1 MNDLVAVLVLW
12 LSMTFGLPTTSEYP
26 EVRFTHSAELT
37 AVRYGS
43 QLSRVR
49 ADVVALYLDR
59 SETILLSKGW
69 DSSSPADVS
78 VLVHELVHHL
88 QKKAGRK
95 YRCPEARER
104 LAYAAQARWLALFG
118 RNLKDEFRLDP
129 MTLKLRTTC
138 LMP

>member
-1 MNDLVAVLVLW
+1 MNELVAVLVLW
-12 LSMTFGLPTTSEYP
+12 LSVTFGLPETNEFP
-26 EVRFTHSAELT
+26 EVRFTHPAELT
-37 AVRYGS
+37 VIRYGHP
-43 QLSRVR
+43 LARVR
-49 ADVVALYLDR
+49 ADVVALYHDR
-59 SETILLSKGW
+59 SETILLSEGW

-88 QKKAGRK
+88 QNKAGRK

-104 LAYAAQARWLALFG
+104 LAYAAQVRWLALLG
-118 RNLKDEFRLDP
+118 RNLKDEFGIDA